1 MSELNTSG
9 EQPMSIIKSIQRV
22 QVIGTGNVTISPVNM
37 AKTEINIP
45 SIPLNC
51 STSNYGSDGVL
62 NNNAVLTSATNLKYT
77 TQSLECDG
85 GYIRYNDLYMYIEI
99 IEYV

>member
-22 QVIGTGNVTISPVNM
+22 QVIGNGNLTISPVNM
-37 AKTEINIP
+37 DKTEINIP

-51 STSNYGSDGVL
+51 STNNYGSDSALTNDV
-62 NNNAVLTSATNLKYT
+62 VLTSPTNLKYNS
-77 TQSLECDG
+77 QSLECDG
-85 GYIRYNDLYMYIEI
+85 GYIRYNNLYMYIEI